1 MCQNSREI
9 NTGDDDDPDLL
20 SELRALSVE
29 DDEVPPSAP
38 VRSSRPAP
46 PPPSASAA
54 SSTVSLLQDRI
65 SNYAIAERNA
75 KEKGDSSR
83 ARR

>member
-1 MCQNSREI
+1 MI
-9 NTGDDDDPDLL
+9 NTGDDEDPDLL

-29 DDEVPPSAP
+29 EEEEAPPLAP
-38 VRSSRPAP
+38 VRSLRVAP

-65 SNYAIAERNA
+65 SNYTIAERNA